1 MQFKRL
7 QDDSVETVDGR
18 IILYS
23 VTRFL
28 DEIANGDGCF
38 ICGAKPGTKE
48 FNREHVVPDW
58 VLRDRGL
65 HSGNIALPNR
75 SGHVWPLHRALLRRV
90 QHEDG

>member
-7 QDDSVETVDGR
+7 KDDSVETVDGR

-48 FNREHVVPDW
+48 FRKLLNSFPWFWRRRW
-58 VLRDRGL
+58 SSSWTITTSRKRGG
-65 HSGNIALPNR
+65 SDVR
-75 SGHVWPLHRALLRRV
+75 SELK
-90 QHEDG
+90 